1 LQGAAT
7 LSQSDSRRQQVERE
21 ILELIISE
29 GKVDRSRITPDAT
42 LESLEVQ
49 SMDTVMILMAIEEK
63 FGVYVPVDSQI
74 AEAKDLAGF
83 VRSVSDH
90 ILKNHD

>member
-1 LQGAAT
+1 M
-7 LSQSDSRRQQVERE
+7 SEDNNRREQVERDV
-21 ILELIISE
+21 LELIISE
-29 GKVDRSRITPDAT
+29 GKIDPARITPEAT

-63 FGVYVPVDSQI
+63 FGVYIPIDGQI
-74 AEAKDLAGF
+74 AEARDLSTF

-90 ILKNHD
+90 ILGSHD